1 MALTKMGIQTHEA
14 ISLVEF
20 SNECFVTE
28 EEEELLVAIAE
39 QNDDPETLADPG
51 SALPH
56 KQLTT
61 VEMHNN
67 NEHEE
72 HPHHSHKHKN
82 GHSHIFGMLVSKHS
96 VQQKH
101 KISQLQFSQM
111 AHSITQV
118 EERLS
123 AIDTRIQEVHHHLTE
138 QGPSLTLNKTAQSN
152 QPSLSMGVG
161 GWFARLG
168 INEKMQSA
176 AMEQCNAHFIQ
187 DVTFLREMEPEILKE
202 VFPQVALRVVI
213 MKALA
218 DEKLELVATT
228 TTESRSSSNQ
238 ASRSLPHTL
247 PAASLLPVVAR
258 EQNLGPLQG
267 QPSIVGPPVASISGA
282 VIRFDPTAKDFLAQS
297 RAKRKDC

>member
-1 MALTKMGIQTHEA
+1 
-14 ISLVEF
+14 
-20 SNECFVTE
+20 
-28 EEEELLVAIAE
+28 
-39 QNDDPETLADPG
+39 
-51 SALPH
+51 
-56 KQLTT
+56 
-61 VEMHNN
+61 
-67 NEHEE
+67 
-72 HPHHSHKHKN
+72 
-82 GHSHIFGMLVSKHS
+82 MLVSKHS

-238 ASRSLPHTL
+238 ASRSQSSPQKAPHTL
-247 PAASLLPVVAR
+247 PAASLLPPVVAR